1 LKFEIQLENYKYK
14 FEEFLERYI
23 QELRGSVDEK
33 LLNSMKYSLFS
44 KGKRIRPILMLAT
57 YEMCGGKSK
66 EIYKFAAAL
75 EMIHTYSLI
84 HDDLPCMDNDTMRRG
99 ISCNHIKFG
108 ESTALLS
115 GDALLTYA
123 FEIASSCDCNEL
135 SAKNI
140 LRSIEVLSSNSGC
153 KGMINGQCLD
163 LEKNIV
169 DKGKLIEIYNL
180 KTSCLISAASE
191 IGAVLSGTSEEKIN
205 SCKKYGKYIG
215 LCFQIVDDILDNETY
230 NLSFFKNPSA
240 VDFVK
245 ELTEKAKFELKI
257 FKSDVTFLEDFADFL
272 MCRVC

>member
-1 LKFEIQLENYKYK
+1 MKFEIQLKNYKRK
-14 FEEFLERYI
+14 FEDFLKSYI
-23 QELRGSVDEK
+23 QELKGVDEK
-33 LLNSMKYSLFS
+33 LLSSMKYSLFS
-44 KGKRIRPILMLAT
+44 EGKRIRPILMLAT

-66 EIYKFAAAL
+66 EIYKFASAL

-99 ISCNHIKFG
+99 MSCNHIKFG

-123 FEIASSCDCNEL
+123 FETASSCNLDEL

-140 LRSIEVLSSNSGC
+140 LRSIEILSLNSGC

-163 LEKNIV
+163 LVGNIT
-169 DKGKLIEIYNL
+169 DKEKLIEIYNL
-180 KTSCLISAASE
+180 KTSRLISAAAE
-191 IGAVLSGTSEEKIN
+191 IGAILSETSEEKIN
-205 SCKKYGKYIG
+205 SCRRYGEYIG

-230 NLSFFKNPSA
+230 NLSFFENPSA
-240 VDFVK
+240 VDFVR
-245 ELTEKAKFELKI
+245 ELTEKAKLELKI
-257 FKSDVTFLEDFADFL
+257 FKNDVTFLENFADFL